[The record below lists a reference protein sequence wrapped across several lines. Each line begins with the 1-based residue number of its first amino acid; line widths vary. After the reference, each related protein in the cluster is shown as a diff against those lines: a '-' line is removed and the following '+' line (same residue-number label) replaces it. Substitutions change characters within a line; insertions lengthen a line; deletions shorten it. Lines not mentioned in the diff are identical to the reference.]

1 MFLGFANFYR
11 RFIADYSRIVKPLT
25 SLTGK
30 NITFNWGPEQEDA
43 FAKLKSAF
51 TSAPILRFFDFTKNA
66 VVEPDASDFALGS
79 ILSQYDDEGILHPVA
94 FHSRQ
99 LTKAEINYD
108 TFDKELLGIVE
119 SFKVWRHYLIA
130 ATDETTTRVINDHDN
145 LTYFLQKQQLSR
157 RQYRWAEFL
166 SPFKFKI
173 FHRAGRL
180 SAKPDALSRRSDY
193 HMHDGDGLFKT
204 NFIQLFQ
211 KFDQDT
217 LSIDLDEISA
227 VSLLSDNDFISR
239 LRQSILDSDLLTLFN
254 EGKLRDNFTLDDDLF
269 YFDDLL
275 VVPSTDLQVEI
286 FSNRHSAATAG
297 HYGFE
302 KTFELVSRDFYFY
315 PNGRTIIRRFIA
327 NCDICQR
334 NKPSRHA
341 PYGQLMPLPV
351 PDLPWQ
357 DVSCDFITDLP
368 MSNSFDALY
377 VVKDRLSKMIHI
389 VPTYKTVSA
398 EDTAVLYLHHIFKYH
413 GWPKRLI
420 SDRGPQFVSD
430 FFQSFMKLLNAKV
443 HLSSAYHP
451 ETDGST
457 EIANAIIEQYIRV
470 FCSYQ
475 QDDWSSHLTLA
486 EFTYN
491 NSVNAVTGQTPFRAL
506 QGFDPLFDPCIV
518 RNQDTSPTA
527 QERIDSLLLLRENL
541 QATLRHAQESYAAHA
556 NRHRL
561 PAPLLQ
567 PGDQVYL
574 STKNLKTTR
583 PSRKFSEKRIGPFS
597 IVRQINPVTFEL
609 KLPSTYKIHPV
620 FHVSLLEPKTR
631 DIVPQLQA
639 PPAPPPDLIDGELE
653 YEVQEILDS
662 RLKHRRLLYL
672 VKFKFYDTPEWQ
684 DAENLT
690 HCDELLQDFHTRY
703 PEKPRPAAS
712 ARSRV

>member
-1 MFLGFANFYR
+1 M
-11 RFIADYSRIVKPLT
+11 
-25 SLTGK
+25 
-30 NITFNWGPEQEDA
+30 
-43 FAKLKSAF
+43 
-51 TSAPILRFFDFTKNA
+51 
-66 VVEPDASDFALGS
+66 
-79 ILSQYDDEGILHPVA
+79 
-94 FHSRQ
+94 
-99 LTKAEINYD
+99 
-108 TFDKELLGIVE
+108 
-119 SFKVWRHYLIA
+119 
-130 ATDETTTRVINDHDN
+130 
-145 LTYFLQKQQLSR
+145 
-157 RQYRWAEFL
+157 
-166 SPFKFKI
+166 
-173 FHRAGRL
+173 
-180 SAKPDALSRRSDY
+180 
-193 HMHDGDGLFKT
+193 
-204 NFIQLFQ
+204 
-211 KFDQDT
+211 
-217 LSIDLDEISA
+217 
-227 VSLLSDNDFISR
+227 
-239 LRQSILDSDLLTLFN
+239 
-254 EGKLRDNFTLDDDLF
+254 
-269 YFDDLL
+269 
-275 VVPSTDLQVEI
+275 PSTDLQVEI

-334 NKPSRHA
+334 NKTSRHA
-341 PYGQLMPLPV
+341 PYGHLMPLPV

-368 MSNSFDALY
+368 LSNSFDALY

-443 HLSSAYHP
+443 NLSSAYHP

-491 NSVNAVTGQTPFRAL
+491 NSVNAVTGQTPFRTL

-527 QERIDSLLLLRENL
+527 QQRIDSLLLLRENL

-662 RLKHRRLLYL
+662 RLTRNRLRYL